1 MVLMNKIRKDKIKII
16 KFVYKLVIWL
26 FVFLLAMIM
35 WDTSYSPWWS
45 EGFEGHMKLIIIA
58 ILYLLVYHVL
68 AKMYHAYRIGE
79 YRLTDL
85 VYFHLLCFGL
95 SDIFLY
101 VEAAVYYH
109 RMMFILPVFVI
120 FMCQLSG
127 VIVVTFVFNR
137 WIMRYMLPIQTTI
150 IYGKNDYERLV
161 KKIEALKK
169 IHIVA
174 GCFAEKEIKS
184 ELEQYLNKCQ
194 KVYLYEVSNSCKKYF
209 INYCENKNVELY
221 ITRDIEEIL
230 TSEYE
235 ISHSLDIPFMR
246 RRRELVRWYYPFVK
260 RLSDILLSL
269 TGLVLLSPILG
280 IVALCIK
287 LYDGGPVFYKQ
298 TRLTEGHKI
307 FEIYKFRSM
316 VVDAEKG
323 GARLASRNDNRITP
337 VGKFIRMTR
346 IDELPQL
353 INIIKGDMS
362 VVGPRPERP
371 EIEAKYLKELP
382 EFELRLKVKAGLT
395 GYAQVFGKYNT
406 TPYDK
411 LRLDLLYINEQS
423 VLLDLKLIVWTIKIL
438 FIPESTEG
446 IEEGRKTP
454 SNISGGNRKY

>member
-1 MVLMNKIRKDKIKII
+1 M
-16 KFVYKLVIWL
+16 
-26 FVFLLAMIM
+26 
-35 WDTSYSPWWS
+35 
-45 EGFEGHMKLIIIA
+45 
-58 ILYLLVYHVL
+58 
-68 AKMYHAYRIGE
+68 
-79 YRLTDL
+79 
-85 VYFHLLCFGL
+85 
-95 SDIFLY
+95 
-101 VEAAVYYH
+101 
-109 RMMFILPVFVI
+109 
-120 FMCQLSG
+120 
-127 VIVVTFVFNR
+127 
-137 WIMRYMLPIQTTI
+137 
-150 IYGKNDYERLV
+150 
-161 KKIEALKK
+161 
-169 IHIVA
+169 
-174 GCFAEKEIKS
+174 
-184 ELEQYLNKCQ
+184 
-194 KVYLYEVSNSCKKYF
+194 
-209 INYCENKNVELY
+209 
-221 ITRDIEEIL
+221 
-230 TSEYE
+230 
-235 ISHSLDIPFMR
+235 
-246 RRRELVRWYYPFVK
+246 RWYYPFVK